1 MRQRRATYENL
12 LYDGSI
18 VRAVWARPDYDVN
31 EIGIVIG
38 VNNSDCSL
46 YYTVLFPS
54 GPREVG
60 WSLIEVYE

>member
-1 MRQRRATYENL
+1 MKRRLVMYENL
-12 LYDGSI
+12 LLNGSI
-18 VRAVWARPDYDVN
+18 VRAVRARSDYDVN

-46 YYTVLFPS
+46 HYTVLFPS